1 MWQVY
6 SVARTVYAIAY
17 VPSDLP
23 TCRSR
28 SILILKIYFKTIGL
42 TPFTT
47 TRDLLATLVAAVV
60 LFVPLQQMALAQ
72 DSHANYVPGSLRATP
87 VAGTT
92 RILVEWEVADPGIV
106 LSFDLRRRTG
116 DKSAYRSVP
125 QECIRRSGNSYWCED
140 AELFK
145 EPADEAAS
153 ANTVIYELWAEHE
166 DGSHYYDRT
175 NEMEYTTNAAR
186 RTWGSIKL
194 MFQ

>member
-1 MWQVY
+1 MLNHLNLLPY
-6 SVARTVYAIAY
+6 DNLRTLV
-17 VPSDLP
+17 L
-23 TCRSR
+23 TLRT
-28 SILILKIYFKTIGL
+28 KTS
-42 TPFTT
+42 T
-47 TRDLLATLVAAVV
+47 LLAATLAALV
-60 LFVPLQQMALAQ
+60 LCLPLQETAQ
-72 DSHANYVPGSLRATP
+72 AQESHANYVQGSLRATP

-92 RILVEWEVADPGIV
+92 RILVEWEVSDPGLV
-106 LSFDLRRRTG
+106 VSFDLRRRTG

-145 EPADEAAS
+145 EPGDETAA
-153 ANTVIYELWAEHE
+153 ANTVVYELWAEHE

-175 NEMEYTTNAAR
+175 SELEYTTNAAR